1 MYETEKAF
9 YQANKPSL
17 REKYIGKHIVII
29 GENIVGVYDD
39 AGAAYHET
47 IKTHPLGSFMLQ
59 AVPENIED
67 EIPYIS
73 PFVGIAC
80 A

>member
-9 YQANKPSL
+9 YRANKPSL
-17 REKYIGKHIVII
+17 REKYIGKHIVIV
-29 GENIVGVYDD
+29 GEDIVGVYDD
-39 AGAAYHET
+39 AGAAYHQT
-47 IKTHPLGSFMLQ
+47 IKTYPLGSFMLQ
-59 AVPENIED
+59 DIPENIED

-80 A
+80 V